1 MRLGWFMDMCK
12 EGAKCVRGWMWM
24 VSREVEVVGQTSSVK
39 MIKHDMTQLQLNDDM
54 ILDRCLEETW
64 Y

>member
-1 MRLGWFMDMCK
+1 
-12 EGAKCVRGWMWM
+12 M

-54 ILDRCLEETW
+54 ILDRCLEET
-64 Y
+64 